1 MTLLDLSAPFL
12 LRGRRRHYGSV
23 PQLLGSMA
31 PSCGQTQELQGS
43 IQ

>member
-12 LRGRRRHYGSV
+12 LRGRRRYYGSV
-23 PQLLGSMA
+23 PQLPDSVA
-31 PSCGQTQELQGS
+31 PSCGQTQELQGL